1 MNEITYDNSNKTCAI
16 KDMCI
21 GTVFCYEGKWYMLI
35 NELSKND
42 QDKKNATV
50 VNLATGE
57 LGYFYCNYE
66 AEVFNGILH
75 INCRQ

>member
-1 MNEITYDNSNKTCAI
+1 MNEITYDNSNNLCAI

-21 GTVFCYEGKWYMLI
+21 GTVFYYEGKWYMLT

-42 QDKKNATV
+42 QDKEYATA

-57 LGYFYCNYE
+57 LGTFNCNDTV
-66 AEVFNGILH
+66 EVFSGILH
-75 INCRQ
+75 INCR

>member
-1 MNEITYDNSNKTCAI
+1 MNEITYDNNKNCAI

-21 GTVFCYEGKWYMLI
+21 GTVFYYESNWYMLT

-42 QDKKNATV
+42 QDKKYATV

-57 LGYFYCNYE
+57 LGCFYCNYE